1 MAISLIACSKSKQD
15 HKCKAGEMYTGSL
28 YTKSKELVEKS
39 GEKWWIL
46 SAKHHLLD
54 PDKEIEPYNEYLG
67 DFSADEL
74 HAWEEEVIKEMKDA
88 GIKEDEKIHVYAGKK
103 YFEGLQETFKNI
115 ECMWEGDGEGYILE
129 NLNKKLG
136 RSMDEADKEK
146 RYLNISGLMVEK
158 RDGEEQARTI
168 TGYAVVFNQR
178 SEYMGF
184 FETIV
189 PGAITDETIQISDI
203 VMTYQHNPS
212 WMLARSKYGEGT
224 LKLEL
229 DDHGLKFTFEVPN
242 TTIGNDMLELI
253 KRGDLTGC
261 SFAFSIDPSVP
272 DAEKW
277 IEEDG
282 IYHRY
287 IHHIDRLYD
296 CSIVV
301 TPAYEGTSVS
311 ARSKEQLENLKKEAE
326 EKRKADAAAAEKARV
341 DALNTKYDN
350 MLREFDLL

>member
-46 SAKHHLLD
+46 SAKHHLLS

-67 DFSADEL
+67 DFSAEEL
-74 HAWEEEVIKEMKDA
+74 HAWEEEVIKEMKAA
-88 GIKEDEKIHVYAGKK
+88 GIGENEKIHVYAGKK
-103 YFEGLQETFKNI
+103 YYEGLQETFKGI
-115 ECMWEGDGEGYILE
+115 ECMWEGEGEGYILE

-136 RSMDEADKEK
+136 RSMDDEEKEK
-146 RYLNISGLMVEK
+146 RYVNISNLHVEK
-158 RDGEEQARTI
+158 RDGEERSRTI
-168 TGYAVVFNQR
+168 SGYAVVFNQR
-178 SEYMGF
+178 SGYLGF
-184 FETIV
+184 YEMIL
-189 PGAITDETIQISDI
+189 PGAITEETIAVSDI

-212 WMLARSKYGEGT
+212 WLLARSKYGEGT
-224 LKLEL
+224 LNLEL

-242 TTIGNDMLELI
+242 TTIGNDMLTLI
-253 KRGDLTGC
+253 ERGDLTGC
-261 SFAFSIDPSVP
+261 SFAFTIDPSVP

-277 IEEDG
+277 VEENG
-282 IYHRY
+282 EYMRY

-296 CSIVV
+296 CSVVV

-311 ARSKEQLENLKKEAE
+311 ARSKENLETLKKEVQE
-326 EKRKADAAAAEKARV
+326 QRDKEAEKAEQARIE
-341 DALNTKYDN
+341 ALNKKHDS
-350 MLREFDLL
+350 LLQEIDLL